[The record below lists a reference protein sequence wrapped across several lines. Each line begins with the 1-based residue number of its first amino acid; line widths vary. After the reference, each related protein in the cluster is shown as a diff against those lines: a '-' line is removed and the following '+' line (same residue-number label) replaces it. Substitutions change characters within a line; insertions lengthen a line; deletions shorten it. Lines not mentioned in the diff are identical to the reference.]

1 MTLKTLVIAAG
12 ILAGTSTS
20 ALSHATFAEKTA
32 EQNSTYKA
40 VINIAHGCGDEATL
54 KVRVTI
60 PEGIISVKPKNIA
73 GWTLET
79 VNGDYAKTYEYHGP
93 KSSGVQEIIWTGELA
108 TDHFEEFIFRARVT
122 DAFEVGSKVYFPVVQ
137 ECATGENPWVE
148 IPVEGSDKKLDH
160 PAPALTI
167 EEGHSGHH

>member
-1 MTLKTLVIAAG
+1 MKIKSLLIAAG
-12 ILAGTSTS
+12 FVAGVSSS
-20 ALSHATFAEKTA
+20 ALAHASFTVKEAA
-32 EQNSTYKA
+32 QNSTYKA
-40 VINIAHGCGDEATL
+40 VINIAHGCGEEATL

-79 VNGDYAKTYEYHGP
+79 VSGDYAKTYDYHGP
-93 KSSGVQEIIWTGELA
+93 KSAGVKEIIWTGELA
-108 TDHFEEFIFRARVT
+108 TDHFEEFIFRARIT
-122 DAFEVGSKVYFPVVQ
+122 DAYDADSKLYFPVVQ

-148 IPVEGSDKKLDH
+148 IPKEGSDEKLKH

-167 EEGHSGHH
+167 TKGHSAHH